1 MQSGVF
7 AFAVPNGGARDAK
20 TGKKLKAEGVKPG
33 VPDIA
38 LVING
43 APHFLELKTE
53 RGYLTRAQRL
63 VPADN
68 GPSPRDWTMRSPRL
82 STGARSS
89 PTSQPNMAAMA
100 KHSPK
105 FPAFKLYE
113 RTSKNGTRYFLGR
126 LGAMKLIGFLD
137 ENAESTNPCW
147 QFYVQQPDDQPQRT
161 SRKAKAEANADWPA
175 PINGNGAAPPPFDDE
190 LSDVLG
196 EN

>member
-1 MQSGVF
+1 MTIDTCNKNSQTTRKRGGGPKTVAGRQSIRRGQRRRWQRVAMSEHNLQRAVFVHLNTRMQSGVF

-38 LVING
+38 LLING

-89 PTSQPNMAAMA
+89 PTSQ
-100 KHSPK
+100 
-105 FPAFKLYE
+105 
-113 RTSKNGTRYFLGR
+113 
-126 LGAMKLIGFLD
+126 
-137 ENAESTNPCW
+137 
-147 QFYVQQPDDQPQRT
+147 
-161 SRKAKAEANADWPA
+161 
-175 PINGNGAAPPPFDDE
+175 
-190 LSDVLG
+190 
-196 EN
+196 